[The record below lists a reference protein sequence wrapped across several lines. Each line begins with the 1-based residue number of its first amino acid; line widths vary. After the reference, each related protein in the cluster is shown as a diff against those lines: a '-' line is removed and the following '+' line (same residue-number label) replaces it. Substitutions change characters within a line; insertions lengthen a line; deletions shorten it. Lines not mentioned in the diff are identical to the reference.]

1 MVLIATTLRE
11 LELNGDAAMDGQGD
25 GQTTGVERW
34 NCVTVLPRV
43 EC

>member
-1 MVLIATTLRE
+1 MAIDGH
-11 LELNGDAAMDGQGD
+11 GDGRTD
-25 GQTTGVERW
+25 GQTRAEERADRETEGRC